1 VGCTPQPLSL
11 PLGVGYPLLPLSC
24 RCGSGCSGCLIVI
37 MVVAMWCTPC
47 RRCGVGAPPVV
58 LIAVG
63 ASSSFSRPWVLPH
76 SSLWP
81 CGAPLLSLWPCGA
94 PWSSS
99 SLWLWMPPR
108 CNCGC
113 VVAVWWPPLV
123 LVALGTSS
131 LVPVVVWSCGAS
143 WSSMSPW
150 VPLRLWVPPRCPCG
164 YVVAPA
170 RPHGRVVPPCLSL
183 WPCGGPPSFSRPW
196 VLPCSSSWPC
206 GASLVVVV
214 AVGAL
219 DAVDAPPV
227 VLVAVGTSLLVP
239 VVVWCPL
246 VAVIA
251 VWCVPGGRRGCVRA
265 WW

>member
-1 VGCTPQPLSL
+1 MGAPSLVLVAVWCPL
-11 PLGVGYPLLPLSC
+11 V
-24 RCGSGCSGCLIVI
+24 V
-37 MVVAMWCTPC
+37 VVA
-47 RRCGVGAPPVV
+47 VD
-58 LIAVG
+58 
-63 ASSSFSRPWVLPH
+63 ASP

-81 CGAPLLSLWPCGA
+81 CGVPRLSSWPWVPPRSSLWSCGAPLVVVVAMP

-99 SLWLWMPPR
+99 
-108 CNCGC
+108 
-113 VVAVWWPPLV
+113 
-123 LVALGTSS
+123 
-131 LVPVVVWSCGAS
+131 
-143 WSSMSPW
+143 SPW
-150 VPLRLWVPPRCPCG
+150 VPLRSWVPSRCPCG
-164 YVVAPA
+164 CVVAPA